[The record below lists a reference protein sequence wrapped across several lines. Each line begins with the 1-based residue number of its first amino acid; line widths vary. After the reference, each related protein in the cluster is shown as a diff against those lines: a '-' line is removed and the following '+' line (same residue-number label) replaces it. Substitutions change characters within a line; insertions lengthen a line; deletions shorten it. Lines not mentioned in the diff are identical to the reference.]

1 MVSGLAWF
9 YMVLKYNTSDYSTY
23 LMTFQVG
30 REQRVGRLR
39 EGGGGEWGHLEEQ
52 SLSNGRE

>member
-23 LMTFQVG
+23 LMNFQVERG
-30 REQRVGRLR
+30 QRLGLLR

-52 SLSNGRE
+52 SLSKGRE